1 MKGGFMLW
9 RKGWWDTR
17 EFFQFALALM
27 TLVCV
32 FILKMGGK
40 AGLADYQK
48 MVWALWFR
56 LTMTMMWPILAM
68 FVGMTILRSVPLL
81 DGPPGA
87 TGLFTLSLPITR
99 RKIILSHWA
108 VFAME
113 MTLISLAQVP
123 LIGAI
128 SRFNGHW
135 FPIKDAILY
144 SLFMVIGG
152 MAFVSLS
159 YLLIVIF
166 KNNAWA
172 ILVPVVML
180 NILLHWPRWIIGG
193 YAEYPWWN
201 IFHVMSGESYFHQGK
216 IPWLGLFA
224 SLAVSA
230 LMMLAAV
237 RIYERRDF

>member
-1 MKGGFMLW
+1 MLW

-17 EFFQFALALM
+17 GLFQFTLAWVI
-27 TLVCV
+27 LVCAL
-32 FILKMGGK
+32 FLGLGGK
-40 AGLADYQK
+40 AGPADYQK
-48 MVWALWFR
+48 MVWVLWFR
-56 LTMTMMWPILAM
+56 FIMTSMWPILALFM
-68 FVGMTILRSVPLL
+68 GMTILRSIPLF

-87 TGLFTLSLPITR
+87 AGLFTLSLPITR

-108 VFAME
+108 VLVME
-113 MTLISLAQVP
+113 MTAITLAQAP

-128 SRFNGHW
+128 SRFNGRW
-135 FPIKDAILY
+135 FPMTDAILY
-144 SLFMVIGG
+144 SMFIGIGG

-172 ILVPVVML
+172 ILGPVVVV
-180 NILLHWPRWIIGG
+180 NILLHWPRWIIGE

-201 IFHVMSGESYFHQGK
+201 IFHVMSGESYFRHGR
-216 IPWLGLFA
+216 IPWLGLLA
-224 SLAVSA
+224 SLTASA
-230 LMMLAAV
+230 SMMFAAV